1 MESVFLHLVN
11 MSITA
16 GWLVLVVMVLRLV
29 FRRAPK
35 WIHCLLW
42 ALVALRLI
50 FPLSIES
57 AISLIPSAETVPVD
71 TFLYETPIIHSGVP
85 VVDNVVNPI
94 ISESLA
100 PQPMDSVNP
109 TQVVS
114 TVATYV
120 WVLGMVAMVLY
131 ALITTARLWWRVRE
145 SVSLR
150 DNVRLC
156 DRIATPFILGLFRPR
171 IYLPTTL
178 AAGDSASVLAHEQ
191 AHIRRRDHWWKPLG
205 FLLLSVYWFH
215 PLLWVGYILLCRDI
229 EAACDEKVIHHMDVA
244 QRKAYSASLLACS
257 APRHLITACPL
268 AFGETGVK
276 NRIKSVLNYKKPA
289 FWIIIVAVVAT
300 VVAAVCLLTNPKT
313 PASDTQVEQPIT
325 RFNLLL

>member
-156 DRIATPFILGLFRPR
+156 DRNTG
-171 IYLPTTL
+171 T
-178 AAGDSASVLAHEQ
+178 
-191 AHIRRRDHWWKPLG
+191 
-205 FLLLSVYWFH
+205 
-215 PLLWVGYILLCRDI
+215 
-229 EAACDEKVIHHMDVA
+229 
-244 QRKAYSASLLACS
+244 
-257 APRHLITACPL
+257 RH
-268 AFGETGVK
+268 
-276 NRIKSVLNYKKPA
+276 
-289 FWIIIVAVVAT
+289 
-300 VVAAVCLLTNPKT
+300 
-313 PASDTQVEQPIT
+313 
-325 RFNLLL
+325 